1 MLHRFARFLLL
12 TALMVS
18 IGGQWA
24 VLQTAAWVRMAV
36 TYSLKTGSLSEGL
49 SQTFDGEHPCRMC
62 CAVKKGTESEKKD
75 PKQETAKLKIELF
88 AQASAVIVISSPVAK
103 QTFVTTDEVVIEH
116 SIMPPTPPP
125 RCVSATLVA

>member
-1 MLHRFARFLLL
+1 MFQRFARFLLL

-24 VLQTAAWVRMAV
+24 VLQSAAWVRMAV
-36 TYSLKTGSLSEGL
+36 VYSIKAGSISEGL

-62 CAVKKGTESEKKD
+62 CVVKKGTESEKKD
-75 PKQETAKLKIELF
+75 PKQETAKQKIELF
-88 AQASAVIVISSPVAK
+88 AQASTVIVISAPVAR
-103 QTFVTTDEVVIEH
+103 QTFVTTTEVVIEH

-125 RCVSATLVA
+125 RCGIA